1 MAELSDQIESLGKHV
16 QADFSKRRAMA
27 VFSRLGPMQH
37 KRKRRRLVAT
47 VGSLVAIA
55 VLVLWNVRTT
65 GPSRELSLTHTRL
78 AQVVT
83 EKMVRLAD
91 GSLARVLDDQSRLTL
106 FSEQP
111 DKVVVKLRG
120 AASFQISKNPGRL
133 YRLETERVA
142 IEVLGTRFSVRE
154 QTDGRV
160 FVEVTEGRVRVSF
173 DGQKK
178 ELSAGERGT
187 FPLSVLSSP
196 QTAADTVSQNKAG
209 AVLAPDSTDRVA
221 APVSETGN
229 VFSEPPKDASKPL
242 PSVVPWLAHRR
253 ESGLRPA
260 KATALSAKKKAIAWQ
275 SLAEQGHFE
284 QAFSEI
290 ASRGGMSAFLRQEQL
305 DAAELLLLGDVA
317 RYAQH
322 AEDAVPPLK
331 NSCAMRE
338 PIRVLRWPGLR
349 WAGFCSMTWVS
360 LERPLWRFATLPNLS
375 RMGRLLRTRWRAK
388 WKPGLALAN
397 KASLARARPSM
408 FAAIRRA
415 ADCARCVVTET
426 WIETWCAPRSAAR
439 RFLFLRG
446 PCKPER
452 S

>member
-27 VFSRLGPMQH
+27 VFSRLGPMQQ
-37 KRKRRRLVAT
+37 KRNRRRLVAT

-65 GPSRELSLTHTRL
+65 GPSPELSLTHTRL
-78 AQVVT
+78 AKVVT

-331 NSCAMRE
+331 KL
-338 PIRVLRWPGLR
+338 LRDARTDPRAPL
-349 WAGFCSMTWVS
+349 AGF
-360 LERPLWRFATLPNLS
+360 TL
-375 RMGRLLRTRWRAK
+375 GRILLDDLGQPREA
-388 WKPGLALAN
+388 ALAFRD
-397 KASLARARPSM
+397 ASELEPDGPLAQDALAREVEAWSRAGEQSLARTRATEYV
-408 FAAIRRA
+408 RRYPTG
-415 ADCARCVVTET
+415 RRL
-426 WIETWCAPRSAAR
+426 RSVR
-439 RFLFLRG
+439 RYGDLD
-446 PCKPER
+446 
-452 S
+452 